1 MDSTMIYQL
10 IHQQI
15 NKPKELIHLIPTFAS
30 FIAPGSKITID
41 RMNDHALLEPCLH
54 GGRTRL
60 HTLDVHDERGLHQ
73 VDAQSDRPESLDMTD
88 RSSRIRPTGK

>member
-41 RMNDHALLEPCLH
+41 RMNDQQIFSQVYK
-54 GGRTRL
+54 
-60 HTLDVHDERGLHQ
+60 TLNSVL
-73 VDAQSDRPESLDMTD
+73 AAKESL
-88 RSSRIRPTGK
+88 KN